1 MIPLVVLD
9 LDGTVIGADAQV
21 RNCVWEAVNRGR
33 EAGMKVSI
41 CTGRPAFGVAQ
52 RIAEKI
58 GPDNPHVFQSGAH
71 IGYPDGRTL
80 EVTAL
85 REDDILALIRLAR
98 ETGALLEL
106 YTPSELF
113 VGKRTDLAE
122 RHAKLLGVTSIV
134 RDLENVARNEP
145 VVRAQWVT
153 PWGDHEPLLEGTP
166 EGISTATATS
176 PALPGIAFV
185 NLTRSGTSKAS
196 AVKLVAKHLRVPLK
210 DIMAVGDS
218 ENDVPMLDVVGH
230 PRVRS
235 RRGGEDGRGSE
246 AHGAGDRVRH
256 GLSFLQPEAIMGADT
271 IRQ

>member
-21 RNCVWEAVNRGR
+21 RNCVWEAVSRCR
-33 EAGMKVSI
+33 DAGMKIAI

-52 RIAEKI
+52 RIAEKV

-71 IGYPDGRTL
+71 IGYPDGRTI

-85 REDDILALIRLAR
+85 KEDDIHVLIRIAR
-98 ETGALLEL
+98 ESGAVLEL
-106 YTPSELF
+106 YTPSDLF
-113 VGKRTDLAE
+113 VGKRTDLSE
-122 RHAKLLGVTSIV
+122 RHAKLLGGTAIV
-134 RDLENVARNEP
+134 RDLGDVARNEP

-153 PWGDHEPLLEGTP
+153 PFGEHESLLDGTP

-185 NLTRSGTSKAS
+185 NLTRAGTSKAS
-196 AVKLVAKHLRVPLK
+196 AVQLIAKHLRVPLE

-218 ENDVPMLDVVGH
+218 ENDVPMLDIVGH
-230 PRVRS
+230 PRVMAN
-235 RRGGEDGRGSE
+235 GSPAVLARFDDVVPSVEECGAAE
-246 AHGAGDRVRH
+246 ALD
-256 GLSFLQPEAIMGADT
+256 EALELRIT
-271 IRQ
+271 